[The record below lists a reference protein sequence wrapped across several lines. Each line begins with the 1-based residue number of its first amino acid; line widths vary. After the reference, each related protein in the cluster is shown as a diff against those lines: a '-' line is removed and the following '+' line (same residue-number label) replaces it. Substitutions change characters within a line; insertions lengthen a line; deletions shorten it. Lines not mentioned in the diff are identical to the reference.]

1 VRAFLAVSL
10 DPGRTL
16 PPAPQALSYLDTV
29 GGVVVHEAADGWL
42 AWTGPEQDDAVD
54 NPAQG
59 FTARLTR
66 SVRGRTGDVT
76 AKALA
81 TMLGD
86 GSTIDGEGLAGI
98 LPPFAA
104 AHRAGPG
111 RPVVLCG
118 DWLGMRQLYW
128 SQGAGV
134 AAVSTSALALAALTG
149 AQLNPATVGMQS
161 LLGHQVGTN
170 TLFSGVTKLA
180 PGSVAVLHDG
190 EVHVRRYLGQTIQES
205 PIPLSDVVDEMAGIL
220 REIHSNYVADH
231 PRAVLQLTGGQDSR
245 VLLCA
250 IPAQAR
256 QGLPAM
262 TLGVQGSADVR
273 IAARLSALCG
283 LDHHVHWLDEQ
294 PPVAAADAHRIA
306 LHAAIAL
313 DGMASPL
320 ALAPLVLAESA
331 LDQGHRFSGA
341 GGETARGFYY
351 PGQPHRGTTAPALVT
366 RLAQWR
372 LFINEAV
379 DSDALDADF
388 ANGAK
393 AHAMEQL
400 QAEFAEYSRDW
411 LRATDEFYLF
421 NRVQRWAGAHGTPAA
436 VQRFFVNPMLDRRF
450 IELALATT
458 PDEKRNSHLMGAL
471 VSRLDPK
478 LASVPLDSGLVPAK
492 LGRPGL
498 ATTMAV
504 ARVTARKAAGKIQQR
519 LSRGRKAQLGA
530 QELAA
535 LVVAHWRAE
544 PGTVDPLR
552 RSGLVN
558 PAWLDELLDA
568 RRETRA
574 ATVAFLVNLLVASEV
589 KTTTEVGR

>member
-1 VRAFLAVSL
+1 VRAFLAVSA
-10 DPGRTL
+10 DPGTAL
-16 PPAPQALSYLDTV
+16 APTSRALSYLDNA
-29 GGVVVHEAADGWL
+29 VVHEAADGWL
-42 AWTGPEQDDAVD
+42 AWSGPEQDDDVND
-54 NPAQG
+54 PVHG

-66 SVRGRTGDVT
+66 SVRSRSGDVP

-81 TMLGD
+81 AMLGD
-86 GSTIDGEGLAGI
+86 GGSIDGEGLAAI

-128 SQGAGV
+128 WQGAGV
-134 AAVSTSALALAALTG
+134 AAVSTSALALAALSG
-149 AQLNPATVGMQS
+149 AQLDPATAGMQS

-170 TLFSGVTKLA
+170 TLFSGVNKLA
-180 PGSVAVLHDG
+180 AGSAAVLRDG
-190 EVHVRRYLGQTIQES
+190 AVHVHRYLGPAFQES
-205 PIPLSDVVDEMAGIL
+205 PIPLSNVVDEMAAIL
-220 REIHSNYVADH
+220 REIHSNYVSDH
-231 PRAVLQLTGGQDSR
+231 PHTVLQLTGGQDSR

-250 IPAQAR
+250 IPPQAR
-256 QGLPAM
+256 TGLPAM

-273 IAARLSALCG
+273 IAARLSAMCG
-283 LDHHVHWLDEQ
+283 LDHRVHWLDEQ
-294 PPVAAADAHRIA
+294 PPVSAADAHRMA
-306 LHAAIAL
+306 VDAAIAL
-313 DGMASPL
+313 DCMASPL

-351 PGQPHRGTTAPALVT
+351 PGQPHHTKTAPPLVS
-366 RLAQWR
+366 RLADWR

-379 DSDALDADF
+379 DSGALTID
-388 ANGAK
+388 NAK
-393 AHAMEQL
+393 THAMEQL
-400 QAEFAEYSRDW
+400 QAQFSEYSQNW

-450 IELALATT
+450 IELALAVT
-458 PDEKRNSHLMGAL
+458 PDEKRNAHLMGRL
-471 VSRLDPK
+471 MSHLDPK

-492 LGRPGL
+492 LGRQGL
-498 ATTMAV
+498 ATRMAV
-504 ARVTARKAAGKIQQR
+504 AQVTARKAAGKIQQR
-519 LSRGRKAQLGA
+519 LGRIRKAQLGA
-530 QELAA
+530 QELAG

-544 PGTVDPLR
+544 PNTVDPLR

-558 PAWLDELLDA
+558 TQWLDELLDA

-574 ATVAFLVNLLVASEV
+574 ATVAFLVNLLVACEV
-589 KTTTEVGR
+589 RTASEVGR